1 MASKRWVSFNRG
13 QRATQAT
20 RPLGEMAMRQAQRVR
35 WTLSILIW
43 TAATTVAAAQGVTEA
58 VKAAASDASITTQIE
73 TTFLF
78 NRHLSPFNINTTTV
92 DGVVTLTG
100 SVADEIQ
107 RELAQQIASTVPDV
121 KSVNNNITVMGTILS
136 PRPKRSW
143 RQRIDDMTIAAT
155 VRSRLLYNKE
165 FKGMNIGVGSE
176 LGTVTLFG
184 VVSSEEQGKRIAK
197 IADETHGVIEVK
209 NQLTVRAKEERDQIA
224 NVGRQLSDE
233 WMEKRIETALVL
245 NRHLSVRGLNVEV
258 DDNICILTG
267 TVDADEE
274 KDLAEAVALSI
285 YGVETVRNEIRVYK
299 TPN

>member
-1 MASKRWVSFNRG
+1 M
-13 QRATQAT
+13 
-20 RPLGEMAMRQAQRVR
+20 
-35 WTLSILIW
+35 
-43 TAATTVAAAQGVTEA
+43 VAAAQNVTEA
-58 VKAAASDASITTQIE
+58 VREAASDASITAQIE

-78 NRHLSPFNINTTTV
+78 NRHLSPFNINTTTT

-107 RELAQQIASTVPDV
+107 RELAQGIAASVADV
-121 KSVNNNITVMGTILS
+121 KSVTNNITVMGTILS
-136 PRPKRSW
+136 PRPKRTW
-143 RQRIDDMTIAAT
+143 RQRIDDMTVSASI
-155 VRSRLLYNKE
+155 RSRLLYHKE
-165 FKGMNIGVGSE
+165 FKGLNIGVGSE

-184 VVSSEEQGKRIAK
+184 VVGSEAQSKRIAK

-209 NQLTVRAKEERDQIA
+209 NELTIRAKEERDAIS
-224 NVGRQLSDE
+224 NVGRQFSDE
-233 WMEKRIETALVL
+233 WIEKRVETAIVL

-258 DDNICILTG
+258 DDGICILTG

-285 YGVETVRNEIRVYK
+285 YGVGNVRNEIRIYR

>member
-1 MASKRWVSFNRG
+1 
-13 QRATQAT
+13 
-20 RPLGEMAMRQAQRVR
+20 MRQAQRVR

-58 VKAAASDASITTQIE
+58 VKKAASDASITTQIE

-92 DGVVTLTG
+92 GGVVTLTG

-107 RELAQQIASTVPDV
+107 RELAQQIASTVSDV

-143 RQRIDDMTIAAT
+143 RQRIDDMTIAAS

-165 FKGMNIGVGSE
+165 FKSMNIGVGSE

-184 VVSSEEQGKRIAK
+184 VVNSEAQGKRIAK
-197 IADETHGVIEVK
+197 IADETHGVIDVK
-209 NQLTVRAKEERDQIA
+209 NELTVRAKDKRDQIS

-233 WMEKRIETALVL
+233 WVEKRIETALVL

-285 YGVETVRNEIRVYK
+285 YGVETVRNEIRIYR